1 MKKLFQII
9 LMILH
14 CIALIFIA
22 VVNFSRI
29 CFYATWPPKDDL
41 ILWTFVIFVFFIHYI
56 VLFIGHKLKYISSGF
71 LRVLKIIEITYSC
84 FQLVMVLFLS
94 IITWF
99 NLTLAAVFPTII
111 TTVVALVLRYLMNKN
126 LQS

>member
-41 ILWTFVIFVFFIHYI
+41 ILWTFVIFVFFYPLYCFVYRAQTEIY
-56 VLFIGHKLKYISSGF
+56 FFRFSSC
-71 LRVLKIIEITYSC
+71 S
-84 FQLVMVLFLS
+84 
-94 IITWF
+94 
-99 NLTLAAVFPTII
+99 
-111 TTVVALVLRYLMNKN
+111 
-126 LQS
+126 